1 MHKKILRVTF
11 CANEAKMNPGDI
23 VKLLHVYKSP
33 FELYDDPFKHFK
45 SDYNHW
51 FGEREVAILL
61 KSETFKDRKYG
72 EIGTYARL
80 LTSRNIIGWINVLD
94 IEVVE

>member
-1 MHKKILRVTF
+1 MHKKILKVTF
-11 CANEAKMNPGDI
+11 CANEVKMNPGDI
-23 VKLLHVYKSP
+23 VKLLYVYKNP
-33 FELYDDPFKHFK
+33 MELYDDPFNYFK
-45 SDYNHW
+45 TYYNHW
-51 FGEREVAILL
+51 FDEREVAILL
-61 KSETFKDRKYG
+61 KIETFKDDKYG